1 MHPGVLAGEKN
12 LPIESVAL
20 YVPRGK
26 GSFPSVAM
34 MTSIPAVI
42 AGVNT
47 PVIFTPPEEDG
58 TVDCATLVAAEIAGV
73 KNVFK
78 IGGAQAVAAAAFGTE
93 TVPKCLKIVGP
104 GSPWVAA
111 AKSRL
116 SHVIDTGTPAG
127 PSEAIVFAD
136 QSANGKLVALDL
148 LIEAEHGSDSS
159 VYLISNSIT
168 VIQEAKDFIPQ
179 CFQNMTQERVKY
191 ATDVL
196 CGRRG
201 GIIQVDNTDQ
211 ALDFINLYA
220 PEHLQIHSKNPDQYL
235 DNIKNSG
242 EIMLGE
248 FSPMSIANFSL
259 GPNNVIPTNAWA
271 KTKSPLSVHD
281 FIKSTSIG
289 KIDNKGFAKLSPTQK
304 NLQSMKGLTPTR
316 MLFANEIRCIKKIN
330 MEAVRLYKKNLIKV
344 ENIPFENF
352 LKDDQVLVEIAY
364 AGICG
369 SDLHNYK
376 TGCWISRSPSTPGH
390 EFSGK
395 ILKIGKKVN
404 SLKVNDHVIADSRVF
419 LKIVTIVKNL
429 YHLCLNLGFVGELN
443 DGGFAKFSIQKK
455 SNY

>member
-1 MHPGVLAGEKN
+1 MENINIYKYSRLSQSEILNLCKRAESNLSDYFEIVDQIIKNVEENKENALIEYSKKLDNVKSGLREFKVSEEEFSRAHDLIDEGMKEALIFCSANVKKFHEAQMPKKEWMIEMHPGVLAGEKN

-78 IGGAQAVAAAAFGTE
+78 IGGAQAVAAAAFGTD

-148 LIEAEHGSDSS
+148 LIESEHGSDSS

-235 DNIKNSG
+235 DNIKNAG

-289 KIDNKGFAKLSPTQK
+289 KIDNKGFSKLSPYAK
-304 NLQSMKGLTPTR
+304 K
-316 MLFANEIRCIKKIN
+316 FAEHEGFDAHANAVSQMRLDVLKK
-330 MEAVRLYKKNLIKV
+330 
-344 ENIPFENF
+344 
-352 LKDDQVLVEIAY
+352 
-364 AGICG
+364 
-369 SDLHNYK
+369 
-376 TGCWISRSPSTPGH
+376 
-390 EFSGK
+390 
-395 ILKIGKKVN
+395 
-404 SLKVNDHVIADSRVF
+404 
-419 LKIVTIVKNL
+419 
-429 YHLCLNLGFVGELN
+429 
-443 DGGFAKFSIQKK
+443 
-455 SNY
+455 